1 MQITPTSPNHQFY
14 SPKPRTGKKV
24 AVGLSSL
31 AVNGLG
37 QAVNG
42 QWGKAALFLAGTTAI
57 KLPTQFFAE
66 KTALNIMR
74 DMQTAVPEQA
84 WHNFIQSKDTK
95 KLGLALLGLFAIKT
109 LSIIDAVR
117 NTKADIE

>member
-1 MQITPTSPNHQFY
+1 MQIAPISPNQFY
-14 SPKPRTGKKV
+14 NPKPRTGKKV

-42 QWGKAALFLAGTTAI
+42 QWGKAALFLAGTTAVRI
-57 KLPTQFFAE
+57 PAQLQAQKI
-66 KTALNIMR
+66 ALNIMH
-74 DMQTAVPEQA
+74 DIKTVPEQA